1 MNEHNKQLEEKEPSE
16 LMVPETKEV
25 SELVPPMNVNLPAQQ
40 TQQST
45 ELSNLVP
52 DENLVGM
59 FGEIIDDLRSNEKE
73 IDGLINNFSEMV
85 MHEGDA
91 TSASKEALVNLIKI
105 KSELADKKTKVADL
119 MTRIK
124 LKSRDTFPLYLS
136 AKQENRITI
145 DKRQIIKDTTKN
157 EKSH

>member
-1 MNEHNKQLEEKEPSE
+1 MAEANKQLEEK
-16 LMVPETKEV
+16 VGD
-25 SELVPPMNVNLPAQQ
+25 LVPPMNVNLPAQ
-40 TQQST
+40 TPQQGG

-59 FGEIIDDLRSNEKE
+59 FGEIIDDLRGNEKE

-85 MHEGDA
+85 LNAGDA

-105 KSELADKKTKVADL
+105 KSELADKKTKIAEL

-124 LKSRDTFPLYLS
+124 LRDRDTFPKYL
-136 AKQENRITI
+136 ATHVTQNNNIKV
-145 DKRQIIKDTTKN
+145 DKRELIKSA
-157 EKSH
+157 EKAKPS

>member
-1 MNEHNKQLEEKEPSE
+1 MTEDSKQLEEN
-16 LMVPETKEV
+16 VGD
-25 SELVPPMNVNLPAQQ
+25 LVPPMNVNLPAQTPQ
-40 TQQST
+40 PAG

-52 DENLVGM
+52 DENIIGM
-59 FGEIIDDLRSNEKE
+59 FGEIIDDLRGNEKE

-105 KSELADKKTKVADL
+105 KSDLADKKTKVAEL

-124 LKSRDTFPLYLS
+124 LRERDTFPKYL
-136 AKQENRITI
+136 ATHVTQNNNIKV
-145 DKRQIIKDTTKN
+145 DKRELIKN
-157 EKSH
+157 AEKAKPG